1 MMRTVRQHK
10 GHNAT
15 EQQGRRVYLILLHT
29 VSAYVEL
36 LHLHFFF
43 FKLAHY
49 FECFVLKLT

>member
-15 EQQGRRVYLILLHT
+15 EQQGRRVYLILLRT